1 MNDLLVKIILEIGK
15 QILYAIPNAIEKWRF
30 GKFFGSHALSGENV
44 FAVVDPYSH
53 PLPRTGN
60 RYIKHFMN
68 RKQDSPLIGEDN
80 VLGVNVVRV
89 ITYVSATF
97 SKYRKITNPIKI
109 VTDEEVEKKWNGTF
123 ICFGSSDS
131 NIKTYDTENLSQQSF
146 YKFDFMSNGF
156 RGFTIDNNT
165 FCNKAKQD
173 YGVLLKLKNPYNHE
187 HFLFV
192 CAGLGEWGT
201 SGSAYYLFDKWKQLY
216 KRHKERDFCKIIE
229 VDIGSDESGRE
240 VFSSPN

>member
-1 MNDLLVKIILEIGK
+1 MYDLLKILLDIWNLIRYG
-15 QILYAIPNAIEKWRF
+15 IPNYIERWRF
-30 GKFFGSHALSGENV
+30 EKFFGSHAISGENV

-68 RKQDSPLIGEDN
+68 RKPDSPLIGEDN
-80 VLGVNVVRV
+80 VLGVNVIRV
-89 ITYVSATF
+89 INYVFATF
-97 SKYRKITNPIKI
+97 SKYRKVTNPINI
-109 VTDEEVEKKWNGTF
+109 ITDEEAGKKWNGTF

-131 NIKTYDTENLSQQSF
+131 NIKTYDIENLSQQSF
-146 YKFDFMSNGF
+146 YKFDFMPNGF
-156 RGFTIDNNT
+156 RGFIIDNNT
-165 FCNKAKQD
+165 FLNKAKKD
-173 YGVLLKLKNPYNHE
+173 YGVLLKLKNPYNQE

-201 SGSAYYLFDKWKQLY
+201 SGSAYYLFEKWKQLY
-216 KRHKERDFCKIIE
+216 KRHKGRDFCKIIE